1 MTPIP
6 TEDQVQAVLA
16 LIDLERLW
24 APEQAGASLYIRP
37 FMIGTQDSL
46 GVKPSNRYLFAVFLS
61 PSGPYYP
68 AGVTEPVKLLVTKRF
83 HRAAPGGTGAL
94 KTGGNYAA
102 SLRAG
107 EAAHHVGASQVLYLD
122 TTDTYIEE
130 AGAMNH
136 YHVTRDG
143 RLVIPTFTDSILRSV
158 SSATGLALGQPAP

>member
-1 MTPIP
+1 M
-6 TEDQVQAVLA
+6 
-16 LIDLERLW
+16 
-24 APEQAGASLYIRP
+24 
-37 FMIGTQDSL
+37 
-46 GVKPSNRYLFAVFLS
+46 KPSDRYLFAVFVS
-61 PSGPYYP
+61 QSVPYYP

-136 YHVTRDG
+136 FHVTRDG
-143 RLVIPTFTDSILRSV
+143 RLVIPSFTDSILRSV
-158 SSATGLALGQPAP
+158 TSESMIAPVAGFSSKSVWGWVPVPSM